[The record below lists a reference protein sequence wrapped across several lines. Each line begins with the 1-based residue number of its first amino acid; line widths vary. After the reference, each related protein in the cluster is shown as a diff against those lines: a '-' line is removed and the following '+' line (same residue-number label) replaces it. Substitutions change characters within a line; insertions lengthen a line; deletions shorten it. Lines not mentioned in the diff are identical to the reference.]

1 MGFMYA
7 LETLGLASSA
17 INWPDFEP
25 LEAKMARTLALTP
38 SERVVM
44 LIAVGYADP
53 EGIIPF
59 SQKKS
64 LDVLRTYNTLG
75 R

>member
-7 LETLGLASSA
+7 LETLGLSSCP

-25 LEAKMARTLALTP
+25 LEAKMARALRLKP
-38 SERVVM
+38 YERIVM
-44 LIAVGYADP
+44 LLAVGYADP
-53 EGIIPF
+53 KGNVA
-59 SQKKS
+59 SSRKKE
-64 LDVLRTYNTLG
+64 LDTFRRFNSIE